1 MRITRQYDITDTV
14 LQTTTYEGL
23 DIEADVS
30 LEYGKTT
37 VNAVY
42 VNGKNLFAGDSL
54 SKSLACTVADIIEDD
69 DDVLAELMASDGI
82 AWTGRTPNDPYG
94 RMRARA

>member
-1 MRITRQYDITDTV
+1 MRITRQYDITDAV

-30 LEYGKTT
+30 LEYGRAT

-42 VNGKNLFAGDSL
+42 VNGRNLFGGDPL
-54 SKSLACTVADIIEDD
+54 SKALAATVADMIEDD
-69 DDVLAELMASDGI
+69 DDVLAELMASEGYH
-82 AWTGRTPNDPYG
+82 WTGRTPADPYG